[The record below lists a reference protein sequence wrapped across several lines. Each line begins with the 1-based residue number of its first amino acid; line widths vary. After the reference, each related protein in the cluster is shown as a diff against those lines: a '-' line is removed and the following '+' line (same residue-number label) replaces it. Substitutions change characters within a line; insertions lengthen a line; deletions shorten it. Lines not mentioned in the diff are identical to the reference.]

1 MTLQDLL
8 PYMDYHKVIIYAE
21 TKEGKIFIGEIYL
34 KNYQMFVNEKL
45 LQSEVVSISD
55 GEITIDAKW
64 RAQGQSGLD
73 TGNNS
78 DIEKLKSAI
87 VNVKVLC
94 KASKYYSKKSDKDI
108 AMIERLVN
116 KEIEKVENGR
126 D

>member
-1 MTLQDLL
+1 MK
-8 PYMDYHKVIIYAE
+8 DYE
-21 TKEGKIFIGEIYL
+21 
-34 KNYQMFVNEKL
+34 MFVNEKL
-45 LQSEVVSISD
+45 LQSEVVAIFD

-64 RAQGQSGLD
+64 RVQGQSGLD
-73 TGNNS
+73 TATPL
-78 DIEKLKSAI
+78 DIEKLKCAM

-94 KASKYYSKKSDKDI
+94 KESKYYSKKCDKDI